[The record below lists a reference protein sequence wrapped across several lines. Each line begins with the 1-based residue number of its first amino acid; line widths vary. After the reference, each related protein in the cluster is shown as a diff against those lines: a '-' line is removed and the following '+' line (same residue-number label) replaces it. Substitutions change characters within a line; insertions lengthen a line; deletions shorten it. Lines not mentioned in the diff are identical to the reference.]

1 MKPFGHLWIKAET
14 MKYRL
19 ILTLA
24 ALFVVIISTEAQTL
38 EKEIKSFTRI
48 IASPRINL
56 ILRKGDTE
64 KVTVE
69 FNDIAKGKVNVEVTG
84 KTLHIFLDGA
94 RKIEKQVSYNGHRG
108 YHGIYE
114 GARVTAYV
122 TYKNLEE
129 LEIRGEQELTCYD
142 AIESEE
148 FTLRAYGEND
158 ITLASLRANFFRVSM
173 YGENKL
179 HIKDGKVKEQ
189 RYKLYGENDVN
200 TLDMKS
206 AYISTSI
213 FGEGDMRIHSAKEV
227 RINAFGEPTLQVI
240 GDARIHKRLVFGHAT
255 VRRN

>member
-1 MKPFGHLWIKAET
+1 MKHKF
-14 MKYRL
+14 
-19 ILTLA
+19 ILTLVAIFGTA
-24 ALFVVIISTEAQTL
+24 AYTHAQTL
-38 EKEIKSFTRI
+38 EKDVKGFTRI

-56 ILRKGDTE
+56 ILRKGDVE

-69 FNDIAKGKVNVEVTG
+69 YNDIAKGKVNVEVTG

-94 RKIEKQVSYNGHRG
+94 RKLEKQVSYNGHRG

-114 GARVTAYV
+114 GAHVTAYV

-129 LEIRGEQELTCYD
+129 LEIRGEQELTCYSP
-142 AIESEE
+142 IESEE

-158 ITLASLRANFFRVSM
+158 ITLASLRAAYFKVAM

-179 HIKDGKVKEQ
+179 LIKDGKVTEQ

-213 FGEGDMRIHSAKEV
+213 FGEGDLRVYSAKEV
-227 RINAFGEPTLQVI
+227 RINAFGEPTVHI
-240 GDARIHKRLVFGHAT
+240 NGDARVNKRLIFGHAT
-255 VRRN
+255 IRRN